1 MANAHTPQCP
11 PRMLG
16 DSTIGTVSPF
26 SQVPPPSP
34 DLPPEVL
41 ASIVTH
47 ILGHDAHELN
57 TRSTIRHLHQ
67 LGSLSH
73 RWRSAVLLYLGRR
86 FMMIDVL
93 ESSQH
98 APFESHRI
106 PWLPNAPLDPA
117 VHSSYWAAILGSDWD
132 EIKSLRFQLEWLRR
146 IDMATL
152 KNLSLDLRVAR
163 LATIG
168 TERSWNAFQSPQ
180 WVLSSTILSRIA
192 AVAHGLESFHVR
204 VSPHADMLDL
214 IQDIIFT
221 NPHLRDI
228 VVEVDSA
235 LDILPAPRP
244 VLNVRKWF
252 ACQDTPTQLQRLI
265 VRAPACDFMLWDATE
280 LFKRLE
286 SISEF
291 RVAAFS
297 LRVRGEPWQWVA
309 QVARSAP
316 SLEELEIAAV
326 RGNVFNHNGYSVTR
340 SQMRPSS
347 LPNLTALTLDLPAVD
362 VRVLSLLIAPKLE
375 NVAIRT
381 RGRLDAF
388 GTLPLLHFPSLSFVK
403 ISCST
408 PIVTRL
414 ATLGLPRD
422 SYSHILNV
430 VENEWQDFEGD
441 FTARIRK
448 DLRALFTPPGLHR
461 DSLSP
466 PSLWLHSSSSDT
478 ALVLVSPADRA
489 TSNLS
494 VTSSGSDP
502 CSLSSPTPR
511 ISTPHTRSAA
521 ASRDLEVES
530 CGPSSDIASILLDD
544 AATSST
550 VRSRLPP
557 QPRSKRTRHQ

>member
-1 MANAHTPQCP
+1 
-11 PRMLG
+11 ML
-16 DSTIGTVSPF
+16 F
-26 SQVPPPSP
+26 
-34 DLPPEVL
+34 
-41 ASIVTH
+41 
-47 ILGHDAHELN
+47 
-57 TRSTIRHLHQ
+57 
-67 LGSLSH
+67 
-73 RWRSAVLLYLGRR
+73 
-86 FMMIDVL
+86 
-93 ESSQH
+93 
-98 APFESHRI
+98 
-106 PWLPNAPLDPA
+106 PWLPNAPPDPA
-117 VHSSYWAAILGSDWD
+117 VHSSYWAAILGPDWN
-132 EIKSLRFQLEWLRR
+132 EIKSLRFQFQWLRR
-146 IDMATL
+146 IDIAAL

-163 LATIG
+163 LAAVG
-168 TERSWNAFQSPQ
+168 TERNWHACQSPQ
-180 WVLSSTILSRIA
+180 WVLSSAILSRIA
-192 AVAHGLESFHVR
+192 GVAHGLESFHVR
-204 VSPHADMLDL
+204 VSPHADMLEL
-214 IQDIIFT
+214 LQEIIFT

-252 ACQDTPTQLQRLI
+252 AYQDTPTQLQRFV
-265 VRAPACDFMLWDATE
+265 VRAPACDFMLWDAAE
-280 LFKRLE
+280 LFKRLDLTT
-286 SISEF
+286 EF

-309 QVARSAP
+309 QVSRLAP
-316 SLEELEIAAV
+316 CLEELEIAAV
-326 RGNVFNHNGYSVTR
+326 RGNAFNHNGYPVTP
-340 SQMRPSS
+340 SQMRPSN

-375 NVAIRT
+375 DVAIHT

-403 ISCST
+403 IGCST

-448 DLRALFTPPGLHR
+448 DQRALFTPPGLHR

-466 PSLWLHSSSSDT
+466 PSLWLHSPSSDT
-478 ALVLVSPADRA
+478 ALVLVSPAARA

-511 ISTPHTRSAA
+511 ISTPLTRSTA
-521 ASRDLEVES
+521 ASRVSDVAS
-530 CGPSSDIASILLDD
+530 CGSSNDTASILLED

-550 VRSRLPP
+550 VRSRLSTLRS
-557 QPRSKRTRHQ
+557 QPLSKRTRHK